1 MNSFANEKL
10 KIPAFNF
17 LLDAVLLSA
26 IKIVESSGSA
36 LGIDGSNC
44 ETIVWM
50 KLALNPYN

>member
-1 MNSFANEKL
+1 
-10 KIPAFNF
+10 
-17 LLDAVLLSA
+17 LLSA

-50 KLALNPYN
+50 TLALNYMHN